1 MADRD
6 IADSLAA
13 DPVAVLAFLCWAVS
27 VAVAVLLGDPPLLAT
42 GYLFLPAILVGW
54 AGSILAGVDRLSLR
68 AVGGSLLLLGGIG
81 EYALYFGVG
90 PTVQPIAVTTIWLL
104 GVLAVV
110 VDWRE

>member
-1 MADRD
+1 
-6 IADSLAA
+6 
-13 DPVAVLAFLCWAVS
+13 
-27 VAVAVLLGDPPLLAT
+27 
-42 GYLFLPAILVGW
+42 
-54 AGSILAGVDRLSLR
+54 
-68 AVGGSLLLLGGIG
+68 LLLLGGIG